1 MRRRL
6 RPLEAT
12 AKEENMK
19 GQRRKMRTM
28 WSWGLS
34 SPWMVKNGEVGGRM
48 AEENWDGR
56 SRIVGEEAGE
66 AAAEFWEAAWRAV
79 ARAAWWAEAF
89 LEVALWEEE
98 CWGVV
103 FWAEAWGEL
112 E

>member
-1 MRRRL
+1 
-6 RPLEAT
+6 
-12 AKEENMK
+12 
-19 GQRRKMRTM
+19 
-28 WSWGLS
+28 
-34 SPWMVKNGEVGGRM
+34 M

-98 CWGVV
+98 GWGVV
-103 FWAEAWGEL
+103 FWAEAWGEV